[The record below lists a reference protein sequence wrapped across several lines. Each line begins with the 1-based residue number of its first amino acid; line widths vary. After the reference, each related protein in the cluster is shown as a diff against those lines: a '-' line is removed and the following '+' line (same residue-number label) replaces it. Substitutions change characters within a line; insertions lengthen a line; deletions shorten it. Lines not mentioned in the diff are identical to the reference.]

1 MVLAAVAA
9 FAGASVQSATGFG
22 FALVLGPALFA
33 VLDPAEAVGALL
45 LLGLALNVLMLADS
59 AHAVRGREL
68 VPLLAGALP
77 GLVAGV
83 AILAALSKPVLQVA
97 VGVAVIVAV
106 LVRARSRSLGP
117 AATAPPAGGLAVGLL
132 SGALTTST
140 SVNGPPLVLWL
151 ERQGLEPGE
160 MRSTLAAAFLALNAA
175 GLAVL
180 VAVEGAG
187 GVAEPGELLPLLAL
201 TGAGYAAGAAAFR
214 RLDSRHFRV
223 AVLVLVAAAGAAS
236 VVAGLAGA

>member
-59 AHAVRGREL
+59 GSSVRGREL
-68 VPLLAGALP
+68 APLLAGALP

-83 AILAALSKPVLQVA
+83 AILAALSKPVLQVT
-97 VGVAVIVAV
+97 VGVAVIAAV
-106 LVRARSRSLGP
+106 LVRLRERSLGRGAGAP
-117 AATAPPAGGLAVGLL
+117 AAGSLAVGLL

-151 ERQGLEPGE
+151 ERHGLEPGE
-160 MRSTLAAAFLALNAA
+160 LRSTLAAAFLALNAA

-180 VAVEGAG
+180 VAAEGSRG
-187 GVAEPGELLPLLAL
+187 LAEPGELLPLLAL
-201 TGAGYAAGAAAFR
+201 TGAGYAAGAVAFR
-214 RLDSRHFRV
+214 RVDARHFRV
-223 AVLVLVAAAGAAS
+223 GVLVLVAAAGAAS